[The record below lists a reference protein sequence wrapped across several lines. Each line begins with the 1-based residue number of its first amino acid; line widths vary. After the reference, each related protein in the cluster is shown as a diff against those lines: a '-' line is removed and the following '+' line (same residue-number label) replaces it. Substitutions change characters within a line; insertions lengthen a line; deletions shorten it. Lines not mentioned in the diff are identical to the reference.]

1 MNFSRRETLMS
12 ALFGTSLLGLRALVS
27 GVPAAMLLRGRDAF
41 ADGTAPTCADASK
54 AQFIIMSTSGAGDP
68 LNANVPGTYEDS
80 GIVHCTDPTM
90 TPTAMT
96 IGGQATMA
104 AAPWATLPQNVL
116 DRMNFWHIM
125 TNTPVHPRE
134 PDVLKL
140 LGATSPTEMLPS
152 MLSRQLAPCLGTIQ
166 TQPITLGAATPSE
179 SLSYQGQALPIIP
192 PLALKATL
200 TNAAGSLTN
209 LQSLRDSTLST
220 INGIY
225 RSGATSAQ
233 KAYLDELATS
243 QTQVRSIRQDLLASL
258 AGITDNTITSQ
269 ITAAITLIQMNITPV
284 IVVHVPFG
292 GDNHNDAALAT
303 EAAETVSGV
312 AAIASL
318 MSQLATAGLQDKV
331 SFMSLNV
338 FGRTIGAG
346 NTNGRQHNLSHQ
358 VSLSIGKPFKGGII
372 GGVAPAGGDYGALSI
387 DSQTGAGSAGG
398 DIAVLDTLASFGKT
412 MMSAVGIDSSYV
424 ETVIPSGKVVKGA
437 LA

>member
-1 MNFSRRETLMS
+1 MNFSRRETLMH
-12 ALFGTSLLGLRALVS
+12 ALFGSGLLGLRALVS
-27 GVPAAMLLRGRDAF
+27 GVPAAMLLRGREAF
-41 ADGTAPTCADASK
+41 ADTPATCADKTK

-96 IGGQATMA
+96 IGGQSTMA
-104 AAPWATLPQNVL
+104 AAPWAALPQNVL

-125 TNTPVHPRE
+125 TNTPVHPKE

-152 MLSRQLAPCLGTIQ
+152 LLSKQLAPCLGTIQ
-166 TQPITLGAATPSE
+166 TQPITLGAASPSE
-179 SLSYQGQALPIIP
+179 GLSYEGQALPIIP

-200 TNAAGSLTN
+200 TNVVGSLTN
-209 LQSLRDSTLST
+209 LQSLRDSTLTS
-220 INGIY
+220 INSIY
-225 RSGATSAQ
+225 QSGATSAQ
-233 KAYLDELATS
+233 KAYLEELATS

-258 AGITDNTITSQ
+258 SSIADNSITSQ
-269 ITAAITLIQMNITPV
+269 ISAAITLIQMNITPV

-303 EAAETVSGV
+303 EASQTVSGV
-312 AAIASL
+312 AAIAAM
-318 MSQLATAGLQDKV
+318 MSQLATAGLQDQV
-331 SFMSLNV
+331 TFMSLNV

-346 NTNGRQHNLSHQ
+346 NTNGRQHNLNHQ

-372 GGVAPAGGDYGALSI
+372 GGVSPQAGDYGALSI
-387 DSQTGAGSAGG
+387 DSQTGVGSAGG
-398 DIAVLDTLASFGKT
+398 DIAQLDTLASFGKT
-412 MMSAVGIDSSYV
+412 MMAAVGIDSTYI
-424 ETVIPSGKVVKGA
+424 ETVIPSGKVVQGA
-437 LA
+437 LV